1 MVPLIEHILPPR
13 VLGDYGPT
21 PLVDVLNDFLAQNQ
35 YRVIGLEGPGCTTA
49 LRYIQAWAD
58 REGLSIATSDGS
70 WLPTQ
75 AQALALLQLTANC
88 QGRVDKKLRLCEWGR
103 DEFID
108 YLLAY
113 YPRECKRV
121 MATLAH
127 VDTHY
132 AMGSPIVWQPYLER
146 LAADEELIDP
156 DQFILREIDK
166 ELQSPTELGKIADEL
181 LIPRQEKEAVEVE
194 LKWQYSDRIARWLRI
209 EDVKRT
215 LMARRLAEHV
225 CNCNRAM
232 LKRRWSGELLKQT
245 ARVLAS
251 TFDSAESL
259 NYSLTDLASVT
270 DFLQRSADKNRYSS
284 TAISLLNRLVA
295 GWKPYLQR
303 SVDLS
308 FADFRG
314 AKWSGCGLRNANLLS
329 TRLSH
334 ADLTGADLSH
344 AVIHGTRFNRAAM
357 SDAKLNHTDGREASF
372 VDANLTRAD
381 LSYCQF
387 REANFSRALLKECD
401 FSDSDFDRVNL
412 RGVDLRNAT
421 CNDCSFYLVSFD
433 DAQLD
438 GASFRGVYFKRVSFK
453 GATLTGT
460 NLQESIFAAT
470 TDLELMDLSGCRL
483 AGAKLQGVYLTDSTA
498 QNSSFK
504 LADLSQAGLA
514 GIVWENCDLR
524 GADLRGAAFHMGS
537 TRCGLVD
544 SPFPSHG
551 TRTGFY
557 TDDYVDL
564 SYKHPEQV
572 RKAALIGCDLR
583 GALLQGCDFYLV
595 DVRDCQL
602 DPDQRELM
610 ASCGAIME

>member
-1 MVPLIEHILPPR
+1 MAPLNEHILPPR
-13 VLGDYGPT
+13 VSGDYGPT
-21 PLVDVLNDFLAQNQ
+21 LLVDVLNDFLAQNQ
-35 YRVIGLEGPGCTTA
+35 YRVIGLEGAGCTEA
-49 LRYIQAWAD
+49 LRYVQAWAD
-58 REGLSIATSDGS
+58 REGLSIATSDGW

-75 AQALALLQLTANC
+75 AQALALLQLTTNC

-108 YLLAY
+108 YLLAFH
-113 YPRECKRV
+113 PTACKRV

-146 LAADEELIDP
+146 LATDEELIDP
-156 DQFILREIDK
+156 DQFILKEIDA
-166 ELQSPTELGKIADEL
+166 ELQSPIELAKIADEL
-181 LIPRQEKEAVEVE
+181 LTPSQKEVD
-194 LKWQYSDRIARWLRI
+194 LTWRYSDRIARWLRI
-209 EDVKRT
+209 EDVKST
-215 LMARRLAEHV
+215 LMARRLAQHV
-225 CNCNRAM
+225 CNRNRAM

-251 TFDSAESL
+251 TFDSVESV
-259 NYSLTDLASVT
+259 NYGLTDLASVT

-314 AKWSGCGLRNANLLS
+314 AKWSGCGLRSANLRS

-334 ADLTGADLSH
+334 ADLSGADLSH

-357 SDAKLNHTDGREASF
+357 SDVKLNHAHGREASF

-381 LSYCQF
+381 LSHCRF
-387 REANFSRALLKECD
+387 TEANFSRALLKECD
-401 FSDSDFDRVNL
+401 FSHSDFDRVNM
-412 RGVDLRNAT
+412 RGVDLRNSI
-421 CNDCSFYLVSFD
+421 CNNCGFYLVSLD

-438 GASFRGVYFKRVSFK
+438 GASFRTVYFNRVSFK
-453 GATLTGT
+453 GATLSGT
-460 NLQESIFAAT
+460 NFEESIFAAT

-483 AGAKLQGVYLTDSTA
+483 AGAKLHGVYLTDSTA

-514 GIVWENCDLR
+514 GVVWENCDLR